1 MVKVKYLGHACFQFD
16 DGSYKVLVDP
26 FLSGNP
32 LAAVSAEEVEADYIF
47 VTHGHGDHIGDAL
60 AIAKR
65 TKAVICTTVDLADA
79 MMQDP
84 DLEVVTGNIGGTI
97 AFPFGSA
104 KFFQAIHGSGAAG
117 TVSCGFVF
125 EIGGKKIYHAGDTA
139 LMMDMQLLE
148 EEKLDAALL
157 PIGDF
162 YTMGPKD
169 AIRAAQFI
177 KAGTVIPM
185 HYSTFP
191 HITQDP
197 QQFVDALKE
206 KGLGGMVLQPGEA
219 ASFL

>member
-32 LAAVSAEEVEADYIF
+32 LAAASAEEVEADYIF

-191 HITQDP
+191 YITQDP

-206 KGLGGMVLQPGEA
+206 KGLGGMVLQPGETA
-219 ASFL
+219 EI